1 MADKIRKLR
10 YRANIKE
17 YRANSRDRMITRIIS
32 RISNIVILYI
42 EISIYRNIVLN
53 LKIDYYI

>member
-1 MADKIRKLR
+1 MANKIRKFR

-17 YRANSRDRMITRIIS
+17 YRANSKDRIIIRIIN
-32 RISNIVILYI
+32 RISNIIILYI

>member
-1 MADKIRKLR
+1 M
-10 YRANIKE
+10 
-17 YRANSRDRMITRIIS
+17 TRIIS
-32 RISNIVILYI
+32 RILNIVILYI

>member
-1 MADKIRKLR
+1 MTDKIRKFR

-17 YRANSRDRMITRIIS
+17 YRANSRDRIITRMMN

>member
-1 MADKIRKLR
+1 MA
-10 YRANIKE
+10 
-17 YRANSRDRMITRIIS
+17 RMMG

>member
-1 MADKIRKLR
+1 MTDKIRKFR
-10 YRANIKE
+10 YRVNIKE
-17 YRANSRDRMITRIIS
+17 YRANNRDRVIIRIIS

>member
-1 MADKIRKLR
+1 MTNKIRKFE

-17 YRANSRDRMITRIIS
+17 YRANNRDRVIIRIIS

-42 EISIYRNIVLN
+42 EISIYRNIVLY

>member
-1 MADKIRKLR
+1 MNKIRKFR

-17 YRANSRDRMITRIIS
+17 YRANNRNRVITRIIS

>member
-1 MADKIRKLR
+1 MADKIRKFR

-17 YRANSRDRMITRIIS
+17 YRANSRGRVMARIIG